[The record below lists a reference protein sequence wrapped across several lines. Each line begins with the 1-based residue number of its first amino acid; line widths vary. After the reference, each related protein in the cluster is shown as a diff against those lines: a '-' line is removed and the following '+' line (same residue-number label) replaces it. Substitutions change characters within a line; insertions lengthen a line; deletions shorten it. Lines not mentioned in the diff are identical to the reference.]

1 MKSEDEDIVSSVVF
15 ACTLTCE
22 HIHVLML
29 GVKNEDEDIKW
40 PPGLPV
46 S

>member
-1 MKSEDEDIVSSVVF
+1 MKSEDEDIVCSVVF
-15 ACTLTCE
+15 TVLTCE